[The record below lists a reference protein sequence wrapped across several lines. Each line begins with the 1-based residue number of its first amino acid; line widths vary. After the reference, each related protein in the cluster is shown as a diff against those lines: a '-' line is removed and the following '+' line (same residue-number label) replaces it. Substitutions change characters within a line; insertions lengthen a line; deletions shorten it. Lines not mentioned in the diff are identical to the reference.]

1 VSTSEEDQKKK
12 KQDRSNVTIQSQ
24 IRIFPASDD
33 NVKMSEYAKSVA
45 GVDSNEEITTESNRT
60 CLEDTFYSS
69 SAFVSNEQERDVSI
83 QRSRCTSGVNFD

>member
-1 VSTSEEDQKKK
+1 MSTSEEDQKKK

-45 GVDSNEEITTESNRT
+45 GVDSNETESNRT